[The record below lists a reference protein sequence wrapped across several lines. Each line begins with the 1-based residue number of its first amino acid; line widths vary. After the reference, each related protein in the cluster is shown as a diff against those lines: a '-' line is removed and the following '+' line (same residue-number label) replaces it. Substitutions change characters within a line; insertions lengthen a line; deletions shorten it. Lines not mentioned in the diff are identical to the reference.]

1 LWIAW
6 LSRAEKSLEREEG
19 SLDGQGGGPLV
30 FEDVETDCAGLR
42 RDIGVP
48 NYRRVRV
55 NGETERHKGER
66 TERYS
71 ERQRQ
76 RETGTET
83 DRESS
88 TFRDEAHLWRAEGI
102 VGWDYDIDFEDSSRV
117 GSVCWTIENLQ
128 DGVSELKS
136 CRQTPVK

>member
-1 LWIAW
+1 LLIVRLIHIGNLSVLWIAW

-55 NGETERHKGER
+55 NSETDREID
-66 TERYS
+66 RYS

-76 RETGTET
+76 RETGTEA
-83 DRESS
+83 DRENCPPLVMKRI
-88 TFRDEAHLWRAEGI
+88 FG
-102 VGWDYDIDFEDSSRV
+102 G
-117 GSVCWTIENLQ
+117 
-128 DGVSELKS
+128 LKG
-136 CRQTPVK
+136 